1 MSIWYEPTA
10 KDIDLSDDGEEIDI
24 LFDQDN
30 FGNKYITIKTK
41 DIEKLLRSKNDKIT
55 KNSSH

>member
-10 KDIDLSDDGEEIDI
+10 KDIELSDDGEEIDI

-30 FGNKYITIKTK
+30 FGNKYVTVKTK

>member
-41 DIEKLLRSKNDKIT
+41 DIEKLLRSKNDKTT
-55 KNSSH
+55 KNSSC